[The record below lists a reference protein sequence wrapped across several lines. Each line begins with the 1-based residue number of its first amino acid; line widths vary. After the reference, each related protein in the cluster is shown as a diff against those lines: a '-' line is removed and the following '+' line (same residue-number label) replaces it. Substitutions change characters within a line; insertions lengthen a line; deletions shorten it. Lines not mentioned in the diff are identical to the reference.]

1 MASAF
6 VAPFRSR
13 RAAVPPDGDGD
24 SSGEV
29 PAQPGDFTHR
39 AAVLVHVPS
48 GMQEGIAR
56 ELWERCGLLFSRM
69 DDDGRGDAIVWY
81 RVEVRLLGSRWG
93 ALNEAERRV
102 TAALAGRV
110 TAHIGDAALLEPEG
124 VPMAASTWHMHRKI
138 DWGSGWWR
146 TRAARLWV
154 QVGGADVHRR
164 VRLDGAGTRETAVA
178 ALRQRP
184 DLGGVTFDDEIHEV
198 RPGIA
203 SAHALRSQDP
213 APWHTQAWGLPA
225 VAVGAAVMLFG
236 WMLAGLD
243 LRWQVALVPL
253 LPAAAWWVG
262 PWFADPE
269 RHSRMITWLCGLAMV
284 AGAGLSGFM
293 IRAISAVLGSVGGLW
308 SAALILCGLLVL
320 RGCTYALRQS
330 WISRNAAALL
340 SVAVLP
346 LPWVL
351 PWMGRLAQGVYLTV
365 CLGVPLAA
373 ANVDPLWMYLAG
385 VKLAGL
391 CIAALL
397 CGLAG
402 LGWARHFYWITG
414 SRMYCIAV
422 FGTLTAVMTVVAL
435 IVGLSSATAAAD
447 RTAAQAA
454 AGQDPSPFFGISSRL
469 VCVRPLDATNT
480 AVQPGPLPTGHP
492 VVAFDVTGDE
502 TWLWDPRRENGTADL
517 AKRALRVRTD
527 QIVTRPAGRG
537 ARACP
542 PL

>member
-1 MASAF
+1 MASTF
-6 VAPFRSR
+6 VVPFRLR
-13 RAAVPPDGDGD
+13 RAAVPPGGDSS

-39 AAVLVHVPS
+39 AAVVVHVPS
-48 GMQEGIAR
+48 GMQESIAR
-56 ELWERCGLLFSRM
+56 ELWERCGLIFSRI
-69 DDDGRGDAIVWY
+69 DDDGQDDARY

-110 TAHIGDAALLEPEG
+110 TAHIGDAALLEPESA
-124 VPMAASTWHMHRKI
+124 PRAASTWHMHRKI
-138 DWGSGWWR
+138 DWGAGWWR

-154 QVGGADVHRR
+154 EMGAADVGRW
-164 VRLDGAGTRETAVA
+164 VRLDGAGTREAAVA

-184 DLGGVTFDDEIHEV
+184 DLGGVAFDDELHGV
-198 RPGIA
+198 RPAIA
-203 SAHALRSQDP
+203 SAHAVRSQDP
-213 APWHTQAWGLPA
+213 VPWPIRAWGLPS
-225 VAVGAAVMLFG
+225 VAVGATLMLFG
-236 WMLAGLD
+236 WILAGLD

-253 LPAAAWWVG
+253 LPAAAWWLG
-262 PWFADPE
+262 PWLADPE
-269 RHSRMITWLCGLAMV
+269 RHSRVIVWLCGLVLV
-284 AGAGLSGFM
+284 AGAGLSGFT
-293 IRAISAVLGSVGGLW
+293 IRVISTVLGGAGGLW

-330 WISRNAAALL
+330 WISRNAVALL

-365 CLGVPLAA
+365 CLGVPLTA
-373 ANVDPLWMYLAG
+373 ANVDPLWTYLAG

-391 CIAALL
+391 CIGALL

-402 LGWARHFYWITG
+402 LGWARHFYWNIG
-414 SRMYCIAV
+414 SRTYCIAV
-422 FGTLTAVMTVVAL
+422 LGTLTALMTAMAL
-435 IVGLSSATAAAD
+435 IVGLSSATTAAD
-447 RTAAQAA
+447 RTATQAA

-469 VCVRPLDATNT
+469 VCVRPLDAANT

-502 TWLWDPRRENGTADL
+502 TWLWDPRREIGTADL

-527 QIVTRPAGRG
+527 QIVTRPAGHG

-542 PL
+542 PIR